1 MLCKLKFF
9 YISVNIDI
17 LTEIIR
23 YKIYYSDMSILVSN
37 CSFALLKASNI
48 FLDIFS
54 VSTST
59 ADAKFTNRDNSICK
73 VIANTGFYI

>member
-1 MLCKLKFF
+1 MA
-9 YISVNIDI
+9 
-17 LTEIIR
+17 
-23 YKIYYSDMSILVSN
+23 ILVSN

-59 ADAKFTNRDNSICK
+59 ADAKFTNRDSSIYK
-73 VIANTGFYI
+73 VIVNTGYYT